1 MATKQLNTRI
11 DEQLHARLE
20 RLAALTGRSKT
31 FYAEEFIARGL
42 NDLEDYFL
50 AKDALTEFLDSG
62 EPSIPLNEVEW
73 DTPDEPITG

>member
-11 DEQLHARLE
+11 DEELDARLE
-20 RLAALTGRSKT
+20 RLAARTGRSKT

-50 AKDALTEFLDSG
+50 AKDALDEFMDSG
-62 EPSIPLNEVEW
+62 EQSIALDDVDW
-73 DTPDEPITG
+73 DATADQ